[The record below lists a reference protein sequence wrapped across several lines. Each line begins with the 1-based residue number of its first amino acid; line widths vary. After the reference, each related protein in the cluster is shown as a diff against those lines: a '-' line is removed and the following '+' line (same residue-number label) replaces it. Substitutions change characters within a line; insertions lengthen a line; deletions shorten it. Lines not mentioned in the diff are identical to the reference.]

1 MPRAPAVAIL
11 EGIFV
16 PHMES
21 PAISKRKPPSQ
32 RPERKLD
39 DTARAIARVREEAK
53 PEKSDEPARASD
65 ASKPHLAH
73 LAKALGPRQKAGG
86 PAVTPSTKRP
96 KMGGGA

>member
-1 MPRAPAVAIL
+1 
-11 EGIFV
+11 
-16 PHMES
+16 MES
-21 PAISKRKPPSQ
+21 LAISKRKPPSQ

-53 PEKSDEPARASD
+53 PEKSAEPTHASD